1 MYVYLL
7 DTVYFDQSQCFRLSL
22 NAPLKQLFFPFFSNA
37 PRSPPSRC
45 FDVTGVRLRTWMEEC
60 RSSDS
65 DTPPSALL
73 LQLFASRPRRQ
84 TASRSP
90 TCCCAEPCRLP
101 PSTGV
106 VYSTC
111 AGPSRTGQRVRS
123 PLFLLFSGGEFK
135 SLRALFSNC
144 PSRHMEKMAR
154 PLPINPTFLPPTHG
168 VLKSLLENPLKL
180 PFHHDEGTFK
190 PGQNLKQRAR
200 TLGRG
205 VYVRAVVV
213 IQCIDLTDRRR

>member
-1 MYVYLL
+1 MFP
-7 DTVYFDQSQCFRLSL
+7 TVTERTSE
-22 NAPLKQLFFPFFSNA
+22 ATLFSFFSNA

-45 FDVTGVRLRTWMEEC
+45 FDVTGIRLRTWMEEC

-90 TCCCAEPCRLP
+90 TCCCAEPYRLP

-123 PLFLLFSGGEFK
+123 PLFLLFGGNL
-135 SLRALFSNC
+135 SLCELCSQIALQDIWRKW
-144 PSRHMEKMAR
+144 PD
-154 PLPINPTFLPPTHG
+154 LFL
-168 VLKSLLENPLKL
+168 
-180 PFHHDEGTFK
+180 
-190 PGQNLKQRAR
+190 
-200 TLGRG
+200 
-205 VYVRAVVV
+205 
-213 IQCIDLTDRRR
+213 

>member
-1 MYVYLL
+1 MFP
-7 DTVYFDQSQCFRLSL
+7 TVTERTCEASL
-22 NAPLKQLFFPFFSNA
+22 FSFFSNA

-45 FDVTGVRLRTWMEEC
+45 FDVTGIRLRTWMEEC

-90 TCCCAEPCRLP
+90 TCCCAEPCCLP
-101 PSTGV
+101 PSTSV

-190 PGQNLKQRAR
+190 PGQNLKPRAR
-200 TLGRG
+200 TLGRV

-213 IQCIDLTDRRR
+213 IQCVDLTDRRRWRTLVR